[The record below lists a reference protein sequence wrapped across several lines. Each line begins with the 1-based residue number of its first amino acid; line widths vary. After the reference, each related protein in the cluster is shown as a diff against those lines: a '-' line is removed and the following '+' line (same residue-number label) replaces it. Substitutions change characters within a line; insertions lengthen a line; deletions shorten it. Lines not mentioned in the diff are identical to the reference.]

1 MNHKKVKGFINVDI
15 TIINKDGDELI
26 VVEIRLLGFLIKRK
40 TQHFITAI
48 IGWIMR
54 TKNKELIKWIDTDK
68 EEEEWLMK

>member
-40 TQHFITAI
+40 HNTLL
-48 IGWIMR
+48 R
-54 TKNKELIKWIDTDK
+54 R
-68 EEEEWLMK
+68 